1 MFISKS
7 EALNDIKGRTHIKT
21 RNKFPR
27 EKLIFNWIFNCAVS
41 LPSLPERGLSL
52 QVIGGQITCGIR
64 HEKFALG
71 ILRDIMFSSEYI
83 TR

>member
-1 MFISKS
+1 MILRVEHILKQGINF
-7 EALNDIKGRTHIKT
+7 LGRNWYSTG
-21 RNKFPR
+21 F
-27 EKLIFNWIFNCAVS
+27 LIAQLAS
-41 LPSLPERGLSL
+41 ERGLSL

-71 ILRDIMFSSEYI
+71 ILSDIMFSSEYI